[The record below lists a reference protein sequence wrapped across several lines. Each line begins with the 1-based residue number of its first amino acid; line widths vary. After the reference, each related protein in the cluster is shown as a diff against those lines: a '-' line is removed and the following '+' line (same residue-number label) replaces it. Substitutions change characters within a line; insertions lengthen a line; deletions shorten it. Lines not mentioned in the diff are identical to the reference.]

1 MYGLYIPEDV
11 FVYTLSVNLK
21 VFDKF
26 FFLKQ
31 WQVSEDR
38 KSRIASLRQRQRD
51 LKDEFTETKQRLL
64 EEQKRWSYGCT

>member
-11 FVYTLSVNLK
+11 FVYTLSVNQK
-21 VFDKF
+21 MFDKF
-26 FFLKQ
+26 FFLKR

-64 EEQKRWSYGCT
+64 EEQKRWSYGRT